1 MVDAN
6 TIALHAEKRMYASE
20 KEVNF
25 RQLFKL
31 LATTSPR
38 PLKFEDRASR
48 QIAGS
53 ISALAEFAEIAHG
66 LLDPSWVLEPLNRKI
81 LGRKGFPLEDYRA
94 IAGTSDAG
102 ELLEDIRFVSKFV
115 GQRGDLQG
123 FTALRMDPRTAA
135 HAVEEHSTG
144 TLVCDIS
151 LYMCIDY
158 FLPIFIAPF
167 RPQVILTFSGT
178 SNARLALYDIKA
190 NQERYQ
196 TSFLHP
202 KKELWRVHDGF
213 QMVFQGVRTA
223 ARRALRE
230 AIETLHREVG
240 TCSGEWDLVLAAHS
254 LGTAISYLF
263 LLDVFHEGISPDSAL
278 HQDCDS
284 LPSIPPSV
292 NVTIASFGPPR
303 LANPALVDH
312 FNELV
317 REFREKRGREEA
329 FTEWTVKGHNDG
341 NSSCTPLSFKLN
353 PPSRCHCSAP
363 HIIRLCSYYFQ
374 PFLPPSRRTI

>member
-1 MVDAN
+1 MVDAD
-6 TIALHAEKRMYASE
+6 TLALHAEKRMYASE
-20 KEVNF
+20 KEINF
-25 RQLFKL
+25 RQLSRL

-38 PLKFEDRASR
+38 PLTVEDRASR
-48 QIAGS
+48 QITES

-66 LLDPSWVLEPLNRKI
+66 LLDPSWVLERLNRII

-94 IAGTSDAG
+94 IAGTSDTG

-123 FTALRMDPRTAA
+123 FTALRMTPKTAA
-135 HAVEEHSTG
+135 HAVDEQHNG
-144 TLVCDIS
+144 TLVYATS
-151 LYMCIDY
+151 LYMFIDY
-158 FLPIFIAPF
+158 LFPIFIAPF

-178 SNARLALYDIKA
+178 SNARLAIYDIKA
-190 NQERYQ
+190 NQAKYQ
-196 TSFLHP
+196 TPFLHL

-213 QMVFQGVRTA
+213 QIVFQGVRA
-223 ARRALRE
+223 PARRALRE
-230 AIETLHREVG
+230 AIESLYRETG
-240 TCSGEWDLVLAAHS
+240 TRSGEWDLVLTAHS

-263 LLDVFHEGISPDSAL
+263 LLDILHEGISPDNEL

-284 LPSIPPSV
+284 LPSIPTSV

-317 REFREKRGREEA
+317 REFRDRRGREEA
-329 FTEWTVKGHNDG
+329 FTEWTVIGHNDG
-341 NSSCTPLSFKLN
+341 KS
-353 PPSRCHCSAP
+353 
-363 HIIRLCSYYFQ
+363 
-374 PFLPPSRRTI
+374 